1 MVFCLFGPSAVPVI
15 SSPSPVFRMARS
27 AFRQHVTRET
37 SLQIH
42 RSLLPCFGSH
52 LSRLSFRGFWAQ
64 QPLADDRL
72 GDRVT
77 ALVIVGTA
85 CVMNAL
91 RCGRVHCY
99 IPFFLVMAL
108 VTLQGGLGVVSLGR
122 KGRIAIEL
130 TILVGAVALIYRP
143 EILLGKTGTSYRRMA
158 SSAESYSSDYSHS
171 LACRR
176 TAAPPSFR
184 KSPHC
189 RG

>member
-1 MVFCLFGPSAVPVI
+1 M
-15 SSPSPVFRMARS
+15 
-27 AFRQHVTRET
+27 T
-37 SLQIH
+37 
-42 RSLLPCFGSH
+42 
-52 LSRLSFRGFWAQ
+52 
-64 QPLADDRL
+64 
-72 GDRVT
+72 VT

-122 KGRIAIEL
+122 KRRIEL
-130 TILVGAVALIYRP
+130 TILVGAVALICRP
-143 EILLGKTGTSYRRMA
+143 EILLGKTGTSHRKMA

-176 TAAPPSFR
+176 TAAPPVSVSR
-184 KSPHC
+184 
-189 RG
+189 RTVAAD